1 MFKNVAP
8 YSNGLVDSYSSPEAQ
23 GNAKVVLDAFEKL
36 SPEDQEAAVGNSLQ
50 IDMEL
55 SWGVAL

>member
-1 MFKNVAP
+1 MDSWTAAVA
-8 YSNGLVDSYSSPEAQ
+8 EAQ

-36 SPEDQEAAVGNSLQ
+36 SPEDQEAAVENSLQ
-50 IDMEL
+50 IDMEV